1 VVLILWA
8 KTATPS
14 DGKKARRS
22 LRASPPFP
30 QLLPCT
36 SAVQQLPPRLFP
48 PPNSKQPWP
57 RESATSKV
65 VDNLASPQIAQTR
78 GCRSKN
84 HSPKTPSRTAPVAP
98 PFFMPPLP
106 SQPPFPLPSTAPP
119 SLGLTAYPLLSGYG
133 PPIPSSQQQALP
145 PTLPMSPANSSLN
158 AHPNPRYAS
167 HMPPIFTEQWQCEQE
182 LAEENRKCDAQRLA
196 DSTKAKHG
204 VVVYAWSEDGKP
216 PTVHEFQSGFSW
228 PFFTLVPEILSVVDL
243 TSAGSTVRSRVQLYR
258 SALGVWV
265 GVDAGYVLELRAG
278 DRIFLKASHVEDTLE
293 FDKHLHASSKE
304 TMPHL
309 RHNLPG
315 ERWYVRERLKEIGLG
330 TVTSSTPS
338 STDDSGSEDRTVS
351 VKKPQG
357 RRRLSPIPF
366 PILSNDHHLL
376 SPKSTTSASPNTI
389 ENPPRDHKQRT
400 KRKRTEYS
408 PEDPSKRIHGGSDT
422 NVLELS
428 SDDDEP
434 RPPSP
439 SPSKRAARSDDA
451 GKRWPADYLVQD
463 IVRFFSDCSEHPQE
477 KLHTV
482 FHRHFPTVS
491 FHRSTY
497 YDNLKRWKRAKQAVR
512 DGVMGDKWS
521 VFIMRSRKK

>member
-1 VVLILWA
+1 
-8 KTATPS
+8 
-14 DGKKARRS
+14 
-22 LRASPPFP
+22 
-30 QLLPCT
+30 
-36 SAVQQLPPRLFP
+36 
-48 PPNSKQPWP
+48 
-57 RESATSKV
+57 
-65 VDNLASPQIAQTR
+65 
-78 GCRSKN
+78 
-84 HSPKTPSRTAPVAP
+84 
-98 PFFMPPLP
+98 
-106 SQPPFPLPSTAPP
+106 
-119 SLGLTAYPLLSGYG
+119 
-133 PPIPSSQQQALP
+133 
-145 PTLPMSPANSSLN
+145 
-158 AHPNPRYAS
+158 
-167 HMPPIFTEQWQCEQE
+167 MPPIFTEQWQREQE
-182 LAEENRKCDAQRLA
+182 LAEENRKRDAQRLA
-196 DSTKAKHG
+196 DSAKAKHG

-216 PTVHEFQSGFSW
+216 PTVHEFQLGFSW

-243 TSAGSTVRSRVQLYR
+243 TSAGSTVRSHVQLYR
-258 SALGVWV
+258 GALGVWV

-315 ERWYVRERLKEIGLG
+315 ERRYVRERLKEIGLG

-357 RRRLSPIPF
+357 CRRLSPIPF
-366 PILSNDHHLL
+366 PILSNDLL

-389 ENPPRDHKQRT
+389 ENPPRDHQQRT

-422 NVLELS
+422 NILELS

-434 RPPSP
+434 RPLSP

-482 FHRHFPTVS
+482 FHCHFPTVS